1 MAMSATTIKFVKK
14 DRSNPDPRDHDR
26 DASRTAEAARPDLS
40 NERSTAAAAGA
51 RDAAPGAAPSADTR
65 IVEALEQEIATLRAV
80 IDNFPGG
87 ITFLDADNKL
97 AAYNDKF
104 RSLLGLPDELFANG
118 PPSLEAMFRFAAQRG
133 DYGPDA
139 LEELVRAKLELARR
153 RQAYA
158 AERAGPNGTVIE
170 VLSTPVEGG
179 GYVTTFV
186 DVTEEHRAERLLAE
200 REQEARTQAGR
211 LRITLGH
218 MSQGLTLFD
227 RDGRLLVWND
237 RFCEIYGVPRTLL
250 KDNVGF
256 IDVARHIESLEPIG
270 SVQGDWQ
277 QTLSED
283 SVSILQFKD
292 GRTVRIISTP
302 VDGGAWVASHEDIT
316 EQARTEASVFEQATE
331 LARTNMRFEA
341 ALSNMS
347 HGLCL
352 FDAEERLVVY
362 NKRFAE
368 LYKLPDHM
376 VVAGMPMRDLI
387 EQCIRH
393 AAPCTTT
400 VDELLDR
407 IKSRLHDTCTTR
419 EGQIISISQV
429 RTPDDGWLVTHEDIT
444 ERENSAKQ
452 IRHLAFHDSLTG
464 LANRARF
471 KQEGELALSRASC
484 CHEPIGVLLLDLD
497 RFKPVNDMFGHA
509 IGDKLLQVVARRMNE
524 TVGINDIVA
533 RLGGDE
539 FAILMDR
546 VSDPTEAASTLAA
559 TLVDTL
565 SAPYVIDGHQ
575 VLIGVSIG
583 IAISEHNKP
592 AIEQVMHQA
601 DVALYK
607 VKAAGR
613 NGYMVYREDG
623 PAKTVQ
629 QAHVAVEL
637 REAIEARRLSVF
649 YQPIVSLDDRSV
661 QGMEALI
668 RWTHPTRGLL
678 AASEFVSIAEETG
691 LIVPL
696 GEFVIEQACRDAAA
710 WPVPITV
717 SVNVSPIHLRRRSLR
732 PTIINAL
739 RRTGLHPS
747 RLELEITETVLLQQ
761 DLDVLSELK
770 ELQSLGV
777 SIALDDFGTGFSSL
791 SHLRIFAFDK
801 VKIDRSF
808 VAEMID
814 RTDSAA
820 IISAVAGLARSLDI
834 KTTAEG
840 IETEDQAVLLR
851 AAGCSL
857 GQGYLFGRARPAS
870 ETLRMLESSRSSAVA

>member
-1 MAMSATTIKFVKK
+1 MSMPARTIKLVTSYQPTADECDHEPDAMSTVDAA
-14 DRSNPDPRDHDR
+14 RRD
-26 DASRTAEAARPDLS
+26 DASQP
-40 NERSTAAAAGA
+40 STALAALDRAFQSGWGTS
-51 RDAAPGAAPSADTR
+51 DEPPAPTQ
-65 IVEALEQEIATLRAV
+65 LEQEVAKLRAI

-87 ITFLDADNKL
+87 ITFLDADFRLSECNSEFRTLL
-97 AAYNDKF
+97 A
-104 RSLLGLPDELFANG
+104 LPDELFADG
-118 PPSLEAMFRFAAQRG
+118 PPSLEAVFRFVAERG
-133 DYGPDA
+133 DYGPGDID
-139 LEELVRAKLELARR
+139 ELVREKLELARR
-153 RQAYA
+153 HEIYIAERQAPD
-158 AERAGPNGTVIE
+158 GSILE
-170 VLSTPVEGG
+170 VKSVPIDGG
-179 GYVTTFV
+179 GFVTTFV
-186 DVTEEHRAERLLAE
+186 DVTQRHLAVHRLVES
-200 REQEARTQAGR
+200 EQEARTQAGR

-218 MSQGLTLFD
+218 MSQGLTMFD

-237 RFCEIYGVPRTLL
+237 RFCEIYGVSRSMFT
-250 KDNVGF
+250 DNVGF
-256 IDVARHIESLEPIG
+256 IDIARHIESLEPMG

-292 GRTVRIISTP
+292 GRTIRIISTP

-352 FDAEERLVVY
+352 FDTDERLVVY

-368 LYKLPDHM
+368 LYKIPEELL
-376 VVAGMPMRDLI
+376 VAGMPLRDLI
-387 EQCIRH
+387 ELCILQ
-393 AAPCTTT
+393 AGTCTNSA
-400 VDELLDR
+400 DELLDR

-419 EGQIISISQV
+419 DGRIISISRVQ
-429 RTPDDGWLVTHEDIT
+429 TPDDGWLMTHEDIT

-471 KQEGELALSRASC
+471 KEEGELALARVSSQRES
-484 CHEPIGVLLLDLD
+484 IGVMLLDLD

-509 IGDKLLQVVARRMNE
+509 IGDKLLQVVARRMMDA
-524 TVGINDIVA
+524 VGAEDIVA

-539 FAILMDR
+539 FAILMDYG
-546 VSDPTEAASTLAA
+546 SDSAEACAALAA
-559 TLVDTL
+559 TLVDVL

-583 IAISEHNKP
+583 IAISANDKP
-592 AIEQVMHQA
+592 TIEQVMHQA

-613 NGYMVYREDG
+613 NGFMVYREDG
-623 PAKTVQ
+623 PQRTVQ
-629 QAHVAVEL
+629 EAHVAVEL
-637 REAIEARRLSVF
+637 REVIEARGLSVF

-661 QGMEALI
+661 KGMEALI
-668 RWTHPTRGLL
+668 RWTHPGRGLL
-678 AASEFVSIAEETG
+678 GANDFVPIAEETG

-696 GEFVIEQACRDAAA
+696 GEFVIEQACSDAMA
-710 WPVPITV
+710 WPEPITV

-739 RRTGLHPS
+739 NRTGLHPS

-761 DLDVLSELK
+761 DLDVLAELK
-770 ELQSLGV
+770 ELQALGV

-801 VKIDRSF
+801 VKIDKSF
-808 VAEMID
+808 VAEMVE

-820 IISAVAGLARSLDI
+820 IISAIAGLARSLDI
-834 KTTAEG
+834 RTTAEG
-840 IETEDQAVLLR
+840 IETEDQAMLLR

-857 GQGYLFGRARPAS
+857 GQGYLFGRPKPAS
-870 ETLRMLESSRSSAVA
+870 EALRLLTARTSAVA